1 MNAYGVNLKL
11 KIYGG
16 SHDEKIGMILTK
28 IPAGERLDLDALR
41 AFMARR
47 APGNDPFSTAR
58 KEPDEP
64 VFLSGLDGNVTNGDP
79 IEAVIY
85 NKNQRSGD
93 YSQLADIPR
102 PSHAD
107 FAARVKY
114 GEGVDLRG
122 GGHFSG
128 RLTAPM
134 CIAGGICLQI
144 LARRGI
150 DVCAHILS
158 IKDECDE
165 SFDAIDPQ
173 NADFSAIKSKKF
185 ATISSVAEEKM
196 RAVIEEARLD
206 GDSVGGV
213 IECAATGLPVGL
225 GEHIFLGVEGRIS
238 SIIFGIPA
246 VKGIEF
252 GLGFGSSKLCGS
264 ENNDPFST
272 DGKTIFT
279 KTNNAGGII
288 GGMTNGMPLVFRAAV
303 KPTPSIAKEQDSVS
317 ISKMENVKL
326 KISGRHDPC
335 ILPRA
340 VPVFEAAT
348 AIAIYDMLLD
358 TELQNGTGY

>member
-16 SHDEKIGMILTK
+16 SHDEKIGMILSG
-28 IPAGERLDLDALR
+28 IPAGEAIDLDALR

-47 APGNDPFSTAR
+47 APGNDKFSTAR

-64 VFLSGLDGNVTNGDP
+64 IFLSGLDGNITNGEP

-85 NKNQRSGD
+85 NTNQRSGD
-93 YSQLADIPR
+93 YSSLVDIPR

-107 FAARVKY
+107 YAARVKY
-114 GEGVDLRG
+114 GEDVDLRG

-144 LARRGI
+144 LARKGI
-150 DVCAHILS
+150 DICAHILS
-158 IKDECDE
+158 VAGVSDDN
-165 SFDAIDPQ
+165 FDLTNPSS
-173 NADFSAIKSKKF
+173 ADFGAIKAKKF
-185 ATISSVAEEKM
+185 ATISPSAEDKM
-196 RAVIEEARLD
+196 RAIIEEARLD

-213 IECAATGLPVGL
+213 IECAATGIPAGL
-225 GEHIFLGVEGRIS
+225 GEHMFLGVEGRIS

-252 GLGFGSSKLCGS
+252 GLGFGSAALHGS
-264 ENNDPFST
+264 ENNDAFYT
-272 DGKTIFT
+272 DGEKVYT
-279 KTNNAGGII
+279 KTNNAGGIL
-288 GGMTNGMPLVFRAAV
+288 GGMTSGMPLIFRAAI

-317 ISKMENVKL
+317 LSKMENVKL

-348 AIAIYDMLLD
+348 AIAIFDMLLD
-358 TELQNGTGY
+358 R

>member
-16 SHDEKIGMILTK
+16 SHDEKIGMILSG
-28 IPAGERLDLDALR
+28 IPAGEVIDLDALD

-47 APGNDPFSTAR
+47 APGNDSFSTAR
-58 KEPDEP
+58 KEPDKP
-64 VFLSGLDGNVTNGDP
+64 VFLSGLDGNITNGEP

-93 YSQLADIPR
+93 YSSLVDIPR

-107 FAARVKY
+107 FAARMKY
-114 GEGVDLRG
+114 GEDVDLRG

-144 LARRGI
+144 LARKGI

-158 IKDECDE
+158 VGNEFDE
-165 SFDAIDPQ
+165 SFDLVDP
-173 NADFSAIKSKKF
+173 ASVDFSAIKSKKF
-185 ATISSVAEEKM
+185 ATISPSAEEKM
-196 RAVIEEARLD
+196 RAIIEDARLD

-213 IECAATGLPVGL
+213 IECAAIGLPAGL
-225 GEHIFLGVEGRIS
+225 GEHMFLGVEGRIS

-252 GLGFGSSKLCGS
+252 GLGFGSATLRGS
-264 ENNDPFST
+264 VNNDPFCT
-272 DGKTIFT
+272 DGEKIYT
-279 KTNNAGGII
+279 KTNNAGGIL
-288 GGMTNGMPLVFRAAV
+288 GGMTSGMPVVFRAAV
-303 KPTPSIAKEQDSVS
+303 KPTPSIAKEQDSIS
-317 ISKMENVKL
+317 LSKMENVKL
-326 KISGRHDPC
+326 KIGGRHDPC

-340 VPVFEAAT
+340 IPAFEAAC
-348 AIAIYDMLLD
+348 AIAIFDMLLD
-358 TELQNGTGY
+358 R

>member
-16 SHDEKIGMILTK
+16 SHDEMIGMILSG
-28 IPAGERLDLDALR
+28 IPAGEVIDLDALR

-47 APGNDPFSTAR
+47 APGNDKFATTR

-64 VFLSGLDGNVTNGDP
+64 VVLSGLDGNVTNGEP

-85 NKNQRSGD
+85 NTNQRSGD
-93 YSQLADIPR
+93 YSSLSDIPR

-107 FAARVKY
+107 YAARVKY

-158 IKDECDE
+158 VKGERDE
-165 SFDAIDPQ
+165 SFDLVDP
-173 NADFSAIKSKKF
+173 AKVDFNTIKAKRF
-185 ATISSVAEEKM
+185 ATISPSAEEKM
-196 RAVIEEARLD
+196 REIIEMARLD

-213 IECAATGLPVGL
+213 IECAATGLPTGL
-225 GEHIFLGVEGRIS
+225 GEHMFLGVEGRIS
-238 SIIFGIPA
+238 SVIFGIPA

-252 GLGFGSSKLCGS
+252 GLGFGSAEIFGS
-264 ENNDPFST
+264 ENNDPYFT
-272 DGKTIFT
+272 DGEKIYT

-288 GGMTNGMPLVFRAAV
+288 GGMTSGMPIVFRAAI

-326 KISGRHDPC
+326 TVGGRHDPC

-358 TELQNGTGY
+358 

>member
-16 SHDEKIGMILTK
+16 SHDEKIGMILSGV
-28 IPAGERLDLDALR
+28 PAGEVIDLDALR
-41 AFMARR
+41 EFMARR
-47 APGNDPFSTAR
+47 APGNDKFATAR

-64 VFLSGLDGNVTNGDP
+64 VFLSGLDGNVTNGEP

-85 NKNQRSGD
+85 NTNQRSGD
-93 YSQLADIPR
+93 YSSLSDIPR

-107 FAARVKY
+107 YAARVKY

-158 IKDECDE
+158 VKNERDE
-165 SFDAIDPQ
+165 SFDPISPAKS
-173 NADFSAIKSKKF
+173 DFNAIKAKRF
-185 ATISSVAEEKM
+185 ATISPAAEEKM
-196 RAVIEEARLD
+196 REIIEKARLE

-213 IECAATGLPVGL
+213 IECAAIGLPTGL
-225 GEHIFLGVEGRIS
+225 GEHMFLGVEGRIS

-252 GLGFGSSKLCGS
+252 GLGFGSAEIFGS
-264 ENNDPFST
+264 ENNDPYFT
-272 DGKTIFT
+272 DGEKIYT

-288 GGMTNGMPLVFRAAV
+288 GGMTSGMPIVFRAAI

-317 ISKMENVKL
+317 LSKMENVKL
-326 KISGRHDPC
+326 NIGGRHDPC

-358 TELQNGTGY
+358 

>member
-16 SHDEKIGMILTK
+16 SHDEKIGMILSGM
-28 IPAGERLDLDALR
+28 PAGEEIDLDALC

-47 APGNDPFSTAR
+47 APGNDNFSTAR

-64 VFLSGLDGNVTNGDP
+64 VFLSGLDRNITNGEP
-79 IEAVIY
+79 FEAVIY

-93 YSQLADIPR
+93 YSSLIDIPR

-107 FAARVKY
+107 FAARMKY
-114 GEGVDLRG
+114 GESVDLRG

-144 LARRGI
+144 LSRRGI

-158 IKDECDE
+158 VANESDE
-165 SFDAIDPQ
+165 SFDLTNPAS
-173 NADFSAIKSKKF
+173 ADFGAIKAKRF
-185 ATISSVAEEKM
+185 ATISTSAEEKM
-196 RAVIEEARLD
+196 RKIIEEARLD

-213 IECAATGLPVGL
+213 IECAATGLPAGL
-225 GEHIFLGVEGRIS
+225 GEHMFLGVEGRIS

-252 GLGFGSSKLCGS
+252 GRGFASSTLRGS
-264 ENNDPFST
+264 ENNDAFCT
-272 DGKTIFT
+272 DGKKIYT
-279 KTNNAGGII
+279 KTNNAGGIL
-288 GGMTNGMPLVFRAAV
+288 GGMTSGMPIIFRAAV

-317 ISKMENVKL
+317 LSKMENVKL
-326 KISGRHDPC
+326 SIGGRHDPC

-348 AIAIYDMLLD
+348 AIAIFDMLLD
-358 TELQNGTGY
+358 K

>member
-16 SHDEKIGMILTK
+16 SHDEKIGMILSG
-28 IPAGERLDLDALR
+28 IPAGEAIDLDALR

-47 APGNDPFSTAR
+47 APGNDKSATAR

-64 VFLSGLDGNVTNGDP
+64 VFLSGLDGNVTNGEP

-85 NKNQRSGD
+85 NTNQRSGD
-93 YSQLADIPR
+93 YSLLSDIPR

-107 FAARVKY
+107 YAARVKY

-158 IKDECDE
+158 IKGERDE
-165 SFDAIDPQ
+165 SFDLTNPAKS
-173 NADFSAIKSKKF
+173 DFNAIKAKRF
-185 ATISSVAEEKM
+185 ATISTSAEEKM
-196 RAVIEEARLD
+196 REIIEEARLD

-213 IECAATGLPVGL
+213 IECAATGLPTGL
-225 GEHIFLGVEGRIS
+225 GEHMFLGVEGRIS

-246 VKGIEF
+246 IKGIEF
-252 GLGFGSSKLCGS
+252 GLGFGSAEIFGS
-264 ENNDPFST
+264 ENNDPFFT
-272 DGKTIFT
+272 DGEKIYT

-288 GGMTNGMPLVFRAAV
+288 GGMTSGMPIVFRAAI

-326 KISGRHDPC
+326 TVGGRHDPC

-358 TELQNGTGY
+358 